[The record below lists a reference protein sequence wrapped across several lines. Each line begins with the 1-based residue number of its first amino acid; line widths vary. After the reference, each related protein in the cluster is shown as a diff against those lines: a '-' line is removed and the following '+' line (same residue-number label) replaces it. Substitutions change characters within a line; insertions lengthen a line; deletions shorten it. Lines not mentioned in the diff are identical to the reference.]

1 MTQLK
6 LLLVVFLGGG
16 TGSIARFLLAKWLN
30 GPHLLPAGTLLTNI
44 LACFILGALISLA
57 DLKLL
62 LNPYTRIFLTVGFC
76 GGFSTFSTFSQE
88 TMVLLNGNNIVTALS
103 YIMLSV
109 CLCLAA
115 SFGGMI
121 LVKNIYGQ

>member
-16 TGSIARFLLAKWLN
+16 MGSIARFLLAKWLN
-30 GPHLLPAGTLLTNI
+30 GPHLLPVGTLLTNI

-88 TMVLLNGNNIVTALS
+88 TIVLLNGNNILTALS